1 VISLPLVLSV
11 LGCGFP
17 LKSAGRKAFL
27 RKFAALNFEKMISV
41 NSVTVSF
48 GGYDLFD
55 NVSFLVNPK
64 DRIGLAGKN
73 GAGKSTMLKLLA
85 GEQSPTKGEISKPND
100 YRIGYLPQDM
110 IHQQGRTV
118 FEETETAFQEIQK
131 LENRLSVV
139 THELETRTDYES
151 DAYMDLINELTDIN
165 SRLDVIGASNKDEE
179 IEKIL
184 KGLGFERNDFHRQT
198 AEFSGGWRMRI
209 ELAKILLQKPD
220 ILLLDEPT
228 NHLDIESIQW
238 LEEFMETYSGSV
250 MLISHDKQ
258 FLDNVTTRTIE
269 ISNNKIYDYKT
280 NYSRYLILR
289 KERKEQQ
296 EATAKNQQKI
306 IDQTEA
312 LIDKYRAKASKA
324 AFAQSLIKKLD
335 RMELVEVDESDNAT
349 LFFRFPPPAHS
360 GKIVLTVEHA
370 GKVYGQKRI
379 FKEAN
384 FILTKG
390 EKIALVG
397 RNGEGKS
404 TMMKMIAGQ
413 TDFEGTVQLGHS
425 VMMGYFAQDQA
436 EKLDPN
442 KTVFETIDEL
452 AVGDMRK
459 QVRTLLGSFLFGG
472 DDIDK
477 KVRVLSGGERG
488 RLALCKLLLQPY
500 NLLILDEPTNHLD
513 IRSKEVLKRAVLDYE
528 GTVIIVSHD
537 RDFLDGLVNKLYEF
551 RNGEVKEHLCDISEF
566 MQRVKMNR
574 LNEMNSK
581 NPFVKPKEEVKQ
593 EKPKVEAK
601 TDDREKE
608 LKQIRSQITK
618 SEKEIERLEAEIK
631 AFDEELADPEKYQKI
646 INDKTAF
653 AKYEQMK
660 KQLAAEMQNWED
672 LQGKIS

>member
-1 VISLPLVLSV
+1 
-11 LGCGFP
+11 
-17 LKSAGRKAFL
+17 
-27 RKFAALNFEKMISV
+27 MISV

-85 GEQSPTKGEISKPND
+85 GEQNPTKGEISKPND
-100 YRIGYLPQDM
+100 FRIGYLPQDM
-110 IHQQGRTV
+110 IHQHGRTV

-131 LENRLSVV
+131 LEKRLDIV

-151 DAYMDLINELTDIN
+151 DVYMNLINELTDIN
-165 SRLDVIGASNKDEE
+165 TRLDVIGASNKEEE

-184 KGLGFERNDFHRQT
+184 KGLGFERTDFHRQT

-238 LEEFMETYSGSV
+238 LEETMGTFAGSV
-250 MLISHDKQ
+250 MLISHDKH

-269 ISNNKIYDYKT
+269 IANQKIFDYKT
-280 NYSRYLILR
+280 NYSRYLVLR

-296 EATAKNQQKI
+296 ENAAKNQQKV

-335 RMELVEVDESDNAT
+335 RMELVEVDESDSAAMA
-349 LFFRFPPPAHS
+349 FRFPPPALS
-360 GKIVLTVEHA
+360 GKIVVTVEDA
-370 GKVYGQKRI
+370 GKVYGEKRI
-379 FKEAN
+379 FKNAN
-384 FILTKG
+384 FILAKG

-404 TMMKMIAGQ
+404 TMMKMIAQ
-413 TDFEGTVQLGHS
+413 QIDFEGTVHLGHN

-452 AVGDMRK
+452 AVGDVRK
-459 QVRTLLGSFLFGG
+459 QVRTMLGSFLFGG
-472 DDIDK
+472 EDIDK

-500 NLLILDEPTNHLD
+500 NLLVLDEPTNHLD
-513 IRSKEVLKRAVLDYE
+513 IRSKEVLKKAILAYE
-528 GTVIIVSHD
+528 GTAIIVSHD
-537 RDFLDGLVNKLYEF
+537 RDFLTDLTEKMYEF
-551 RNGEVKEHLCDISEF
+551 RNGEVREHLGGIGEF
-566 MQRVKMNR
+566 MEKLKMYR
-574 LNEMNSK
+574 LAEMNTKS
-581 NPFVKPKEEVKQ
+581 PFVKTKAEPKV
-593 EKPKVEAK
+593 EKPKVDTFAEE
-601 TDDREKE
+601 RVKE
-608 LKQIRSQITK
+608 LKLINSQIAK
-618 SEKEIERLEAEIK
+618 SEKEIARLEAEIK
-631 AFDEELADPEKYQKI
+631 IFDDKLSDSAQYQTVV
-646 INDKTAF
+646 NDKEAF
-653 AKYEQMK
+653 AKYEALK
-660 KQLAAEMQNWED
+660 KTLDTEMHNWEA
-672 LQGKIS
+672 LQAKLEN

>member
-1 VISLPLVLSV
+1 
-11 LGCGFP
+11 
-17 LKSAGRKAFL
+17 
-27 RKFAALNFEKMISV
+27 MISV

-100 YRIGYLPQDM
+100 YKIGYLPQDM

-118 FEETETAFQEIQK
+118 FGETETAYAEIQQ
-131 LENRLSVV
+131 LEKRLDVV

-151 DAYMDLINELTDIN
+151 HAYMNLITELTDIN
-165 SRLDVIGASNKDEE
+165 TRLEIIGAANKEEE

-184 KGLGFERNDFHRQT
+184 KGLGFEPSDFHRST
-198 AEFSGGWRMRI
+198 SEFSGGWRMRI

-238 LEEFMETYSGSV
+238 LEEFMQTFSGSV

-258 FLDNVTTRTIE
+258 FLDTVTTRTIE

-280 NYSRYLILR
+280 NYSRYLVLR
-289 KERKEQQ
+289 KERREQQ
-296 EATAKNQQKI
+296 ENAAKNQQKI
-306 IDQTEA
+306 IDQTEV

-324 AFAQSLIKKLD
+324 SFAQSLIKKLD
-335 RMELVEVDESDNAT
+335 RMERVEVDESDNAT
-349 LFFRFPPPAHS
+349 MFFKFPPPAHS

-370 GKVYGQKRI
+370 GKKYGDKQI
-379 FKEAN
+379 FSDAN

-404 TMMKMIAGQ
+404 TMIKMIANQIDYDGL
-413 TDFEGTVQLGHS
+413 VQHGHS

-436 EKLDPN
+436 EKLDKT

-452 AVGDMRK
+452 AVGDIRK

-477 KVRVLSGGERG
+477 KVSVLSGGERG
-488 RLALCKLLLQPY
+488 RLALCKLLLEPY
-500 NLLILDEPTNHLD
+500 NFLVLDEPTNHLD
-513 IRSKEVLKRAVLDYE
+513 IRSKEILKKAIMDYE
-528 GTVIIVSHD
+528 GTVIVVSHD
-537 RDFLDGLVNKLYEF
+537 RDFLDGLVNKMYEF
-551 RNGEVKEHLCDISEF
+551 KNGEVKEHLCGINEF
-566 MQRVKMNR
+566 MEKVKMNR
-574 LNEMNSK
+574 LSEMNSSK
-581 NPFVKPKEEVKQ
+581 NPFQKAKGEVVNEKPKED
-593 EKPKVEAK
+593 PKSDE
-601 TDDREKE
+601 REKE
-608 LKQIRSQITK
+608 LKQLRSQLSK
-618 SEKEIERLEAEIK
+618 CEKEIERLESEINI
-631 AFDEELADPEKYQKI
+631 FDAKLADPAQYQI
-646 INDKTAF
+646 VMNDKAAF
-653 AKYEQMK
+653 QNYEKMK
-660 KQLAAEMQNWED
+660 KQLESEMKTWEEI
-672 LQGKIS
+672 QGKLD

>member
-1 VISLPLVLSV
+1 
-11 LGCGFP
+11 
-17 LKSAGRKAFL
+17 
-27 RKFAALNFEKMISV
+27 MISV
-41 NSVTVSF
+41 NAVTVSF

-73 GAGKSTMLKLLA
+73 GAGKSTMLKLLS
-85 GEQSPTKGEISKPND
+85 GLQNPSKGEISKPND
-100 YRIGYLPQDM
+100 FRIGYLPQDM
-110 IHQQGRTV
+110 IHQHGRTV
-118 FEETETAFQEIQK
+118 FEETATAFEEIQK
-131 LENRLSVV
+131 LEARLNVV

-151 DAYMDLINELTDIN
+151 DAYMNLITELTDIN
-165 SRLDVIGASNKDEE
+165 TRMDIIGAGNREEE

-184 KGLGFERNDFHRQT
+184 KGLGFERADFHRQT

-238 LEEFMETYSGSV
+238 LEETMQTFSGSV
-250 MLISHDKQ
+250 MLISHDRQ

-269 ISNNKIYDYKT
+269 ISNQKIYDYKT
-280 NYSRYLILR
+280 NYSRYLVLR
-289 KERKEQQ
+289 QERKEQQ
-296 EATAKNQQKI
+296 ENAAKNQQKV

-335 RMELVEVDESDNAT
+335 RMDIVEVDEGDTAAMA
-349 LFFRFPPPAHS
+349 FRFPPPALS
-360 GKIVLTVEHA
+360 GKIVVTVENA
-370 GKVYGQKRI
+370 GKVYGSKRI
-379 FKEAN
+379 FKDAN
-384 FILTKG
+384 FILAKG

-404 TMMKMIAGQ
+404 TMMKMIAQ
-413 TDFEGTVQLGHS
+413 QVDFDGTVQLGHN

-452 AVGDMRK
+452 AVGDVRK
-459 QVRTLLGSFLFGG
+459 QVRTMLGSFLFGG
-472 DDIDK
+472 EDIDK

-500 NLLILDEPTNHLD
+500 NLLVLDEPTNHLD
-513 IRSKEVLKRAVLDYE
+513 IRSKEVLKKAILAYE
-528 GTVIIVSHD
+528 GTAIIVSHD
-537 RDFLDGLVNKLYEF
+537 RDFLADLTEKMYEF
-551 RNGEVKEHLCDISEF
+551 RNGEVREHLGGIVEF
-566 MQRVKMNR
+566 MEKLKMYR
-574 LNEMNSK
+574 LTEMNTKS
-581 NPFVKPKEEVKQ
+581 PFVKAKVEVKE
-593 EKPKVEAK
+593 EKPKVDTQADERAK
-601 TDDREKE
+601 EMK
-608 LKQIRSQITK
+608 LINSQIAK

-631 AFDEELADPEKYQKI
+631 LFDDKLSDPSQYQAVV
-646 INDKTAF
+646 NDKEAF
-653 AKYEQMK
+653 AKYEALK
-660 KQLAAEMQNWED
+660 KQLETEMQNWEAFQAK
-672 LQGKIS
+672 LEN

>member
-1 VISLPLVLSV
+1 
-11 LGCGFP
+11 
-17 LKSAGRKAFL
+17 
-27 RKFAALNFEKMISV
+27 MISV
-41 NSVTVSF
+41 NAVTVSF

-73 GAGKSTMLKLLA
+73 GAGKSTMLKLLS
-85 GEQSPTKGEISKPND
+85 GLQNPTKGEISKPND
-100 YRIGYLPQDM
+100 FRIGYLPQDM
-110 IHQQGRTV
+110 IHQHGRTV
-118 FEETETAFQEIQK
+118 FEETATAFEEIQK
-131 LENRLSVV
+131 LEARLNVV

-151 DAYMDLINELTDIN
+151 DAYMNLITELTDIN
-165 SRLDVIGASNKDEE
+165 TRMDIIGAGNREEE

-184 KGLGFERNDFHRQT
+184 KGLGFERADFNRQT

-238 LEEFMETYSGSV
+238 LEETMQTFSGSV
-250 MLISHDKQ
+250 MLISHDRQ

-269 ISNNKIYDYKT
+269 ISNQKIYDYKT
-280 NYSRYLILR
+280 NYSRYLVLR
-289 KERKEQQ
+289 QERKEQQ
-296 EATAKNQQKI
+296 ENAAKNQQKV

-335 RMELVEVDESDNAT
+335 RMDIVEVDEGDTAAMA
-349 LFFRFPPPAHS
+349 FRFPPPALS
-360 GKIVLTVEHA
+360 GKIVVTVENA
-370 GKVYGQKRI
+370 GKVYGSKRI
-379 FKEAN
+379 FKDAN
-384 FILTKG
+384 FILAKG

-404 TMMKMIAGQ
+404 TMMKMIAQ
-413 TDFEGTVQLGHS
+413 QVDFEGTVQLGHN

-452 AVGDMRK
+452 AVGDVRK
-459 QVRTLLGSFLFGG
+459 QVRTMLGSFLFGG
-472 DDIDK
+472 EDIDK

-500 NLLILDEPTNHLD
+500 NLLVLDEPTNHLD
-513 IRSKEVLKRAVLDYE
+513 IRSKEVLKKAILAYE
-528 GTVIIVSHD
+528 GTAIIVSHD
-537 RDFLDGLVNKLYEF
+537 RDFLADLTEKMYEF
-551 RNGEVKEHLCDISEF
+551 RNGEVREHLGGIVEF
-566 MQRVKMNR
+566 MEKLKMYR
-574 LNEMNSK
+574 LTEMNTKS
-581 NPFVKPKEEVKQ
+581 PFVKAKVEVKE
-593 EKPKVEAK
+593 EKPKADTQADERA
-601 TDDREKE
+601 KE
-608 LKQIRSQITK
+608 LKLINSQIAK

-631 AFDEELADPEKYQKI
+631 LFDDKLSDSSQYQAVV
-646 INDKTAF
+646 NDKEAF
-653 AKYEQMK
+653 AKYEALK
-660 KQLAAEMQNWED
+660 KQLETEMQNWEA
-672 LQGKIS
+672 LQAKLEN

>member
-1 VISLPLVLSV
+1 
-11 LGCGFP
+11 
-17 LKSAGRKAFL
+17 
-27 RKFAALNFEKMISV
+27 MISV

-73 GAGKSTMLKLLA
+73 GAGKSTMLKLLSGQQNA
-85 GEQSPTKGEISKPND
+85 TKGEISKPND
-100 YRIGYLPQDM
+100 FRIGYLPQDM
-110 IHQQGRTV
+110 IHQHGRTV
-118 FEETETAFQEIQK
+118 FEETATAYEELQR
-131 LENRLSVV
+131 LEARLATV

-151 DAYMDLINELTDIN
+151 EAYMNLITELTDIN
-165 SRLDVIGASNKDEE
+165 TRMDMIGAGSREEE

-184 KGLGFERNDFHRQT
+184 KGLGFERTDFHRQT
-198 AEFSGGWRMRI
+198 SEFSGGWRMRI

-220 ILLLDEPT
+220 VLLLDEPT

-238 LEEFMETYSGSV
+238 LEETMNTFAGAIV
-250 MLISHDKQ
+250 LISHDKQ

-269 ISNNKIYDYKT
+269 ISNQKIYDYKT
-280 NYSRYLILR
+280 NYSRYLVLR
-289 KERKEQQ
+289 QERKEQQ
-296 EATAKNQQKI
+296 ESAAKNQQKV

-335 RMELVEVDESDNAT
+335 RMEIVEVDDSDTAT
-349 LFFRFPPPAHS
+349 MGFRFPPPAHC
-360 GKIVLTVEHA
+360 GKIVLTVENA
-370 GKVYGQKRI
+370 GKVYGTKRI
-379 FKEAN
+379 FKDAN

-390 EKIALVG
+390 DKIALVG

-404 TMMKMIAGQ
+404 TMMKMIAQQ
-413 TDFEGTVQLGHS
+413 TDFEGNVQLGHN

-513 IRSKEVLKRAVLDYE
+513 IRSKEVLKKAVLAYE
-528 GTVIIVSHD
+528 GTAIIVSHD
-537 RDFLDGLVNKLYEF
+537 RDFLADLTEKMFEF
-551 RNGEVKEHLCDISEF
+551 RNGQVKEHLGGISEF
-566 MQRVKMNR
+566 MEKLKMNR
-574 LNEMNSK
+574 LAEMNSK
-581 NPFVKPKEEVKQ
+581 SPFVKAKEEVKV
-593 EKPKVEAK
+593 EKPKVDPKNDE
-601 TDDREKE
+601 REKE
-608 LKQIRSQITK
+608 IKQLKSLIVK
-618 SEKEIERLEAEIK
+618 SEKEIERLENEINL
-631 AFDEELADPEKYQKI
+631 FDKKLADPEQYQI
-646 INDKTAF
+646 VMNDKAAF
-653 AKYEQMK
+653 ANYEQMK
-660 KQLAAEMQNWED
+660 KQLETEMKNWEG
-672 LQGKIS
+672 LQEKLE